1 MAGGGPVGVAVVGC
15 GTISDQYLEHLTS
28 FPDVR
33 VLFCA
38 DLDIERAKA
47 QAAKYGVP
55 EAGTTAQ
62 ALAAPDVEIVVNLTI
77 PAAHVEVASAAIA
90 AGKHVW
96 AEKPLAL
103 ETAAGRE
110 LLAAATAAG
119 RQVGCAPD
127 TLLGAGQQTARR
139 LIAAGAIGTPLSAV
153 AQLQGPGPESWH
165 PDPAFLYA
173 RGAGPLFD
181 MGPYYLSA
189 LASVLGPASGV
200 AALGRRSRDQRVIG
214 SGPLEGTSFEV
225 EVPTY
230 VAALISYA
238 DGAAATLVL
247 SFDAPV
253 RRYGLIEITGTEG
266 IISLPDPN
274 RFDGTTGLRTPAPD
288 AATELES
295 DWLPTPAE
303 GVVAGRGLGV
313 LDLAR
318 AIRSGGAPR
327 ASGELGLHA
336 LDIMESIA
344 RSAESGAFEPVTTT
358 FTAPEPLAADWD
370 PYAATL

>member
-1 MAGGGPVGVAVVGC
+1 MTAGGPVGVAVVGC

-28 FPDVR
+28 FPDLR

-38 DLDIERAKA
+38 DLDVERAKA

-55 EAGTTAQ
+55 EAGSTAQ
-62 ALAAPDVEIVVNLTI
+62 ALAVPEVEIVVNLTI
-77 PAAHVEVASAAIA
+77 PAAHVEVAQAAIA

-110 LLAAATAAG
+110 LLVAATAAG

-139 LIAAGAIGTPLSAV
+139 LIAAGAIGAPLSAL
-153 AQLQGPGPESWH
+153 AILQGPGPESWH

-189 LASVLGPASGV
+189 LASVLGPATGV
-200 AALGRRSRDQRVIG
+200 AALGRRSRDRRVIG
-214 SGPLEGTSFEV
+214 SGPLEGTAFDV

-238 DGAAATLVL
+238 GGAAATLVL

-253 RRYGLIEITGTEG
+253 RRRGHIEITGTDG
-266 IISLPDPN
+266 IVSLPDPN
-274 RFDGTTGLRTPAPD
+274 RFDGSTELRTPDPD
-288 AATELES
+288 PDPDDDGHWVPTLE
-295 DWLPTPAE
+295 E

-327 ASGELGLHA
+327 ASGELGLHV
-336 LDIMESIA
+336 LDIMQSIA
-344 RSAESGAFEPVTTT
+344 ASAESGAFEPITTT
-358 FTAPEPLAADWD
+358 FTAPEPLPADWD
-370 PYAATL
+370 PYATTL